1 MSTWVDL
8 GDLYVKKA
16 GDTVSGSILMANNN
30 LSVAYDSDTTYNVGA
45 EIKSLRDSVSS
56 IQKVPT
62 NNTTYSMWYCSN
74 GLCIFSV
81 YIEFNWS
88 SWGYLTLTNN
98 EKIEEKYRPAVTCYF
113 PTTIT
118 NKDKS
123 NLGDIGLEV
132 GSNGVIKLRQVGGQW
147 LNTTDKCTVGA
158 FAVWPCAAQV
168 S

>member
-1 MSTWVDL
+1 
-8 GDLYVKKA
+8 
-16 GDTVSGSILMANNN
+16 
-30 LSVAYDSDTTYNVGA
+30 
-45 EIKSLRDSVSS
+45 
-56 IQKVPT
+56 
-62 NNTTYSMWYCSN
+62 MWYCSN

-147 LNTTDKCTVGA
+147 LNATDKCTVGA